1 MEQNNIDENIL
12 KLAQKFSQH
21 NNECSPKMKNL
32 VTIADKKLG
41 KFKQKQK
48 QKYNG

>member
-32 VTIADKKLG
+32 IEIADQTLGTMKVKRKKEAV
-41 KFKQKQK
+41 K
-48 QKYNG
+48 